1 MVRIFAVVATLACA
15 LFVEGAVYQGTL
27 RNYICSKCSTLIC
40 APKPPSGGRCSAGI
54 LHEWVDLGEVGADV
68 YQCEKCSI
76 MLRSKKYP
84 RPSWCSSGGLHKWS
98 KF

>member
-1 MVRIFAVVATLACA
+1 MKTFVVVAIMACTLFA
-15 LFVEGAVYQGTL
+15 EGACQSGL

-40 APKPPSGGRCSAGI
+40 ASKSPSGGRCSAGI
-54 LHEWVDLGEVGADV
+54 LHEWDDLGEVGADV

-84 RPSWCSSGGLHKWS
+84 RPSWCSSGGFHQWS
-98 KF
+98 KL